1 MIHYSDFAIIEG
13 LRLNSDF
20 IIRYVYK
27 EFFPTIRYLIKNNAG
42 LDEDAEDIFQES
54 LYIILKKIQEDDF
67 ELNSSFLTYLYSIS
81 KNLWLQ
87 RLKRKRLHEKNQSD
101 LVHFL
106 SAPDSG
112 IEIHVEYE
120 EKYRVFIEQFENLS
134 EECKKLL
141 RLFLGKMSLK
151 EIADEMGYKSELYAK
166 TKKYLCKESLRKLV
180 ENDPSIRALR

>member
-54 LYIILKKIQEDDF
+54 LYIILKKIQEEDF

-87 RLKRKRLHEKNQSD
+87 RLKRKRLHEKNHGD

-120 EKYRVFIEQFENLS
+120 EKYRVFVEQFENLS
-134 EECKKLL
+134 EDCKRLL

-166 TKKYLCKESLRKLV
+166 TKKYLCKEALRKLV